1 MLGLYSKDPMS
12 LELQEKAGK
21 RLYIARRESEV
32 LGFVAIDSMV
42 GGRARGGLRMLPDVG
57 ADEIRDAARA
67 MTLKYG
73 FLGLP
78 QGGAKAGVRG
88 DGESDRD
95 RKQARLAEF
104 ARVTK
109 PLLEKRIYVPDSDLG
124 TTAPDIQ
131 SMMRTIGAKV
141 TRREW
146 RTTRSGFYTAYSVLV
161 SAASAFDHLGMT
173 LEKKRVAIEGF
184 GSVGSSLGH
193 LLQKRGARIVAVSTS
208 QGAIYDPTGLDI
220 EYLRRLASTQG
231 SSFIRQME
239 PRLQIERSALLELP
253 VDLLC
258 PCARRHSTNEGNV
271 AKVSAPVICPGA
283 NDPISPAAESQLLAR
298 GILVLPDFVTNSGG
312 VLGGTMAFAGI
323 GESAAVELFESF
335 YTDRVGELLEKASLQ
350 GLAPRALATSESL
363 DRHARVRQASE
374 NPSPIGRLFGF
385 GLEAY
390 RRGWVPQSLVALLSP
405 MYMRGLLER

>member
-1 MLGLYSKDPMS
+1 MP
-12 LELQEKAGK
+12 LELQEEKGR
-21 RLYIARRESEV
+21 RLYVVKQDSVV
-32 LGFVAIDSMV
+32 LGFIAVDSMI
-42 GGRARGGLRMLPDVG
+42 GGRARGGLRMLPDVS

-88 DGESDRD
+88 DGEADREE
-95 RKQARLAEF
+95 KQARLAEF
-104 ARVTK
+104 ARVAA

-131 SMMRTIGAKV
+131 AMMRSIGAKV

-161 SAASAFDHLGMT
+161 AAASAFDHLAMT
-173 LEKKRVAIEGF
+173 LEGKRVAIEGF
-184 GSVGSSLGH
+184 GSVGSNLAQLIQS
-193 LLQKRGARIVAVSTS
+193 RGAKVVAISTS
-208 QGAIYDPTGLDI
+208 QGAIYDPAGLDI
-220 EYLRRLASTQG
+220 ELLTHLASAHG
-231 SSFIRQME
+231 SAFIRQVD

-258 PCARRHSTNEGNV
+258 PCARRHSIHEGN
-271 AKVSAPVICPGA
+271 AANISATVICPGA
-283 NDPISPAAESQLLAR
+283 NDPISPAAESELLAR
-298 GILVLPDFVTNSGG
+298 GILALPDFVTNSGG

-323 GESAAVELFESF
+323 EESAAVEFFDSF
-335 YTDRVGELLEKASLQ
+335 YTDRVGELLDSSASR
-350 GLAPRALATSESL
+350 GLAPRALASSDSL
-363 DRHARVRQASE
+363 DRHARVRQAAE
-374 NPSPIGRLFGF
+374 HPTPIGRLFGI

-390 RRGWVPQSLVALLSP
+390 RQGWIPQGLVALLSP
-405 MYMRGLLER
+405 MYMRRLLER

>member
-1 MLGLYSKDPMS
+1 MS
-12 LELQEKAGK
+12 IELTEEDGR
-21 RLYIARRESEV
+21 RLYVVEEDSAV
-32 LGFVAIDSMV
+32 LGYIAIDSMI
-42 GGRARGGLRMLPDVG
+42 GGQARGGLRMLPDVG

-88 DGESDRD
+88 DGEARQVE
-95 RKQARLAEF
+95 KQARLAEF
-104 ARVTK
+104 ARVAR
-109 PLLEKRIYVPDSDLG
+109 PLLEERIYVPDSDLG

-131 SMMRTIGAKV
+131 AMMRSIGAKV

-146 RTTRSGFYTAYSVLV
+146 RTTQSGFYTAYSVLV
-161 SAASAFDHLGMT
+161 SAASAFDHLGTT
-173 LEKKRVAIEGF
+173 LEGKRVAIEGF

-193 LLQKRGARIVAVSTS
+193 LLQKRGARVVAVSTS
-208 QGAIYDPTGLDI
+208 QGAIYDPAGLDI
-220 EYLRRLASTQG
+220 ENLQRLASTQG
-231 SSFIRQME
+231 SSFIGQIE
-239 PRLQIERSALLELP
+239 SRLQIERSTLLELP

-271 AKVSAPVICPGA
+271 ANISAPVICPGA
-283 NDPISPAAESQLLAR
+283 NDPISPAAESELLAR

-335 YTDRVGELLEKASLQ
+335 YTDRVGELLERASLR
-350 GLAPRALATSESL
+350 GLAPRALAIAESL
-363 DRHARVRQASE
+363 DRHDRVRRAAE
-374 NPSPIGRLFGF
+374 NPSPIGRLFGI